1 MRSLPSLLFSI
12 FLFRIMIPVDPLT
25 WVNLPDRYPTGS
37 GFEPELYCSGIPLN
51 FLSS

>member
-25 WVNLPDRYPTGS
+25 WVNLPDS
-37 GFEPELYCSGIPLN
+37 ILLAVVLN
-51 FLSS
+51 QNYIVAAFLSTF